1 MGWGKDTTI
10 ELIHNVS
17 YVGGPSFCK
26 STTAADRSMPS
37 PFLTLITTYLVE
49 RAARRDLR
57 PDRAFT
63 TLLCTSSNQRGVFGG
78 AVLQRYTAI
87 RAVHS
92 LSTWVG
98 DMIVTRRRESVLP

>member
-1 MGWGKDTTI
+1 MSLMS
-10 ELIHNVS
+10 E
-17 YVGGPSFCK
+17 
-26 STTAADRSMPS
+26 DRLSANLPRPRTVLCS

-49 RAARRDLR
+49 RAGRRDLR

-78 AVLQRYTAI
+78 VELQRYTAI

-98 DMIVTRRRESVLP
+98 DMFVTRRRESVLP